1 MERNLEMNL
10 EGRNN
15 FRLLSQEN
23 WENGV
28 FCKKQE
34 TDYFYKGRRTG
45 KL

>member
-10 EGRNN
+10 EGRDN
-15 FRLLSQEN
+15 FGLLNQEN

-34 TDYFYKGRRTG
+34 TDDFYKGRRTG